1 MEHIKEMTPKI
12 AKTVEDTLTTA
23 GIPVKRT
30 HEHFGELKYHKED
43 RDYVALFLVMHE
55 SEDNDVLDGSKVV
68 IEYMDKTR
76 LGVRIAS
83 YTQHDNVKIG
93 RVDTVWEKD
102 LEGFDTS
109 DESILNLVR
118 IIVRDALPLIN
129 KSLHDKTLEWMVPEN
144 MRSYMDVNLDAV
156 YGYARDHIQLDTETR
171 MIDTRTYRTQG
182 QLNVKSTFELR
193 SYKDV
198 SDDLTGVDGRP
209 ITKVTIKSHTFGDE
223 TTKNAHCAHIDGDTV
238 VVMDTDKRS
247 MFARE
252 RAKQNLPE
260 WSADMLF
267 EKFCSKVR
275 YELQLKHAVEEFAK
289 TTSTEKQL

>member
-1 MEHIKEMTPKI
+1 MNHLKEMTPKI
-12 AKTVEDTLTTA
+12 AKTVEDTLATA

-30 HEHFGELKYHKED
+30 HEHFGELKYRKEN
-43 RDYVALFLVMHE
+43 RDYVALFLILHE
-55 SEDNDVLDGSKVV
+55 SEDKDVLDGSRVV
-68 IEYMDKTR
+68 IEYMDKARLR
-76 LGVRIAS
+76 LGIAS
-83 YTQHDNVKIG
+83 YTQHNSVKIG

-109 DESILNLVR
+109 DEAILNLVGTL
-118 IIVRDALPLIN
+118 VEDALPLVKESLEN
-129 KSLHDKTLEWMVPEN
+129 KSIEWMVPED
-144 MRSYMDVNLDAV
+144 MRQYLDVNLDTV
-156 YGYARDHIQLDTETR
+156 YDFTRDYVSFDTQTH
-171 MIDTRTYRTQG
+171 MIDTRIGTIEGKPY
-182 QLNVKSTFELR
+182 VKSTFELR

-223 TTKNAHCAHIDGDTV
+223 TTKNAHCAHIDDDTV

-260 WSADMLF
+260 WSADTLF